1 MPMLLILL
9 VTSNEFWQALFT
21 CAYWASLLGQGRVGR
36 NPGVR
41 GGIIVW
47 TLDRRRPDGE
57 ARTGSEGRGAGEVQ
71 DAEPAPRGGPGCGV
85 RVRGVLRCSGSGA
98 GEVRD
103 GAPGRGG
110 GDRGERRRA
119 LVRVLAAVLL
129 QRRGGVGRWRTA
141 GAGAGLPREPE

>member
-1 MPMLLILL
+1 MPSL
-9 VTSNEFWQALFT
+9 V
-21 CAYWASLLGQGRVGR
+21 
-36 NPGVR
+36 
-41 GGIIVW
+41 
-47 TLDRRRPDGE
+47 
-57 ARTGSEGRGAGEVQ
+57 GSEMCIRDSQ

-85 RVRGVLRCSGSGA
+85 RVLGVLRCSGSGA

-141 GAGAGLPREPE
+141 GAGAGLSLIHISEPTRL